1 MLLTPSS
8 LVGQLQQRYEF
19 ESINL
24 LKKTLH
30 SLRSD
35 YLYSILDAA
44 ALRSWIM
51 SLDISFEK
59 ALIRLGIS
67 QAREKRAVVTSII
80 INNSYQ
86 KNRELRES
94 LDKWIKRENVLLDE
108 SSDSSSYK
116 YGGPSYNGRHLS
128 GRSESTTELFSTFK
142 VITSTDDGYIN
153 SITFEKFNT
162 YEGIE
167 KYENYDPTKT
177 PSMLQIFYGLRKK
190 YSDGSGLVSVDGDF
204 DLSNEERQKLNS
216 LKPTPEEIQQLEKR
230 RELLRVED
238 LKHKQGD
245 LSRMVIDPKDIPF

>member
-1 MLLTPSS
+1 
-8 LVGQLQQRYEF
+8 
-19 ESINL
+19 
-24 LKKTLH
+24 
-30 SLRSD
+30 
-35 YLYSILDAA
+35 
-44 ALRSWIM
+44 M

-80 INNSYQ
+80 IDNSYQ

-94 LDKWIKRENVLLDE
+94 LDKWIKKENVLLGE

-128 GRSESTTELFSTFK
+128 GRSQSTTELFSTFK

-153 SITFEKFNT
+153 SIKFEKLNT
-162 YEGIE
+162 YEGVE

-190 YSDGSGLVSVDGDF
+190 YNDGSGLVSVDGDF
-204 DLSNEERQKLNS
+204 DLSDEDRKKLNS
-216 LKPTPEEIQQLEKR
+216 LKPTPEEIQQIKKR
-230 RELLRVED
+230 NELLRAES
-238 LKHKQGD
+238 LKRKQEN
-245 LSRMVIDPKDIPF
+245 LSSMLIDPKDIPF